1 MKLKALL
8 LAVTALI
15 GAPFSSA
22 QTLVLHDFSAFESP
36 NTFFLGDWELN
47 GDPSGTNSP
56 LATFS
61 QGAGV
66 YNFVGGSTNDSA
78 SAFHFFSSSID
89 ITGYSLL
96 EVSALALPGN
106 TAATFTLSLFD
117 SLGESAFA
125 VFSTASFAG
134 PGYVTASAV
143 LTFSPGFNAADLSS
157 FQLSGGVSGG
167 TDTLNLSVNQLSVAV
182 PEPSTYGA
190 AAVLCLLG
198 LVAFRRIRRAT
209 E

>member
-15 GAPFSSA
+15 GAPFVSA
-22 QTLVLHDFSAFESP
+22 QTLLLHDLSAFESP

-56 LATFS
+56 LASFS

-66 YNFVGGSTNDSA
+66 YNFVGGSNSDTA
-78 SAFHFFSSSID
+78 SAFHFFSAPID
-89 ITGYSLL
+89 ISGFGLL
-96 EVSALALPGN
+96 EVSALVLPGN
-106 TAATFTLSLFD
+106 TASTFTLSLFD

-125 VFSTASFAG
+125 VFSTASFGG
-134 PGYVTASAV
+134 PGYHTVLAA

-167 TDTLNLSVNQLSVAV
+167 TDTLNLSVNQISVAV
-182 PEPSTYGA
+182 PEPATYGLFA
-190 AAVLCLLG
+190 ALA
-198 LVAFRRIRRAT
+198 LVALVIHQRRRRA
-209 E
+209 